1 MTPATNRR
9 RQGRGPSPAG
19 FTLLEV
25 MVALSVVAIALT
37 AIYRMHSQTL
47 FMDARGRF
55 DTVAAMLA
63 RAKLADLQ
71 TMDLTD
77 LGDDSGTFDDEAGAG
92 YTWQI
97 QSEPVTSDLLN
108 EDGPIL
114 NRITITIASIADASR
129 FTLTTYRHL
138 YDAVAGTGTIQTGR
152 LKKAGSP
159 FWRSWWRSS
168 FLRW

>member
-1 MTPATNRR
+1 MTTAAIGR
-9 RQGRGPSPAG
+9 RQRRGCNSAG

-37 AIYRMHSQTL
+37 AIYRMYSQTL

-55 DTVAAMLA
+55 DTVAVMLA

-71 TMDLTD
+71 GTALADLTNE
-77 LGDDSGTFDDEAGAG
+77 SGTFDEAGTG

-97 QSEPVTSDLLN
+97 QSEPVTPDQLN

-114 NRITITIASIADASR
+114 KRFTITIASIADASR
-129 FTLTTYRHL
+129 FTLTTYRYL
-138 YDAVAGTGTIQTGR
+138 YE
-152 LKKAGSP
+152 P
-159 FWRSWWRSS
+159 
-168 FLRW
+168 